1 MNCWFCGHELIW
13 NNDFD
18 YKDYDIDEEG
28 ILTILTCSNCNAY
41 WEGYLPLNEEENDIG
56 E

>member
-18 YKDYDIDEEG
+18 YEDFELGGEG
-28 ILTILTCSNCNAY
+28 IVTVMTCPYCEAQ
-41 WEGYLPLNEEENDIG
+41 WEGYLPLNEEDE
-56 E
+56 